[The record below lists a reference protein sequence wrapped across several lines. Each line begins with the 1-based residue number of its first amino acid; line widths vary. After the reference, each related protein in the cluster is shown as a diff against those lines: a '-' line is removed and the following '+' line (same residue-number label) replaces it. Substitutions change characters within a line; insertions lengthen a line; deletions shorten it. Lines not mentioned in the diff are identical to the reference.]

1 VGEPAS
7 RRTPAT
13 FYGGQ
18 AVPEGVMMR
27 GAAHWALAVRKPDG
41 DIFIDSF
48 QIESISQRHLIFRRP
63 LLRGVIV
70 LGQSVAIGVKALFT
84 AANISAGEGVELS
97 SRQVGVV
104 LFLAA
109 FLFIG
114 IFILGPAAAFGWI
127 QRKTGGGLLVNV
139 GEGVARVVLFVGYLW
154 LIGRTAGIRRV
165 FQYHGAEHKTIAA
178 QENGEPLEPGIV
190 AHFPKEHVRCGTNFL
205 IIVMLVTIV
214 VFAAFGTPGIVWRLA
229 SRLIAVPL
237 IAAVAYEALRL
248 GARFPESA
256 WMGALMAPGLWL
268 QKITTREPDEGQIEV
283 AIASM
288 NEVLRRESAVGSSDV

>member
-1 VGEPAS
+1 MGQTAA

-41 DIFIDSF
+41 EIFTDSF
-48 QIESISQRHLIFRRP
+48 QIESIAERHPFFRKP
-63 LLRGVIV
+63 LLRGVVV
-70 LGQSVAIGVKALFT
+70 LGQSVAIGVRALFL

-97 SRQVGVV
+97 SRAIGFV

-114 IFILGPAAAFGWI
+114 VFILGPAAAFGWI
-127 QRKTGGGLLVNV
+127 QRRTGGGLLVNV
-139 GEGVARVVLFVGYLW
+139 GEGLARVALFVGYLW
-154 LIGRTAGIRRV
+154 LIGRTASIRRV

-178 QENGEPLEPGIV
+178 QENGEPLEPGRV
-190 AHFPKEHVRCGTNFL
+190 ARFPKEHVRCGTNFL
-205 IIVMLVTIV
+205 IIVMLVTIL
-214 VFAAFGTPGIVWRLA
+214 VFAAFGTPGIAWRLL
-229 SRLIAVPL
+229 SRLIAIPL

-248 GARFPESA
+248 GARFPDSA
-256 WMGALMAPGLWL
+256 LMGALMAPGLWL
-268 QKITTREPDEGQIEV
+268 QRITTREPDEGQIQV
-283 AIASM
+283 AVASM
-288 NEVLRRESAVGSSDV
+288 NEVLRRESAAGRTDA